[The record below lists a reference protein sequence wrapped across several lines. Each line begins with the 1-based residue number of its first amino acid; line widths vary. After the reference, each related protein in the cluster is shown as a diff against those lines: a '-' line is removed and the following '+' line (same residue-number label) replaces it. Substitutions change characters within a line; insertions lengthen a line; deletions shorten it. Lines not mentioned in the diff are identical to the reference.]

1 MKKAM
6 NQSKLIL
13 ILNGLSIL
21 SLLFMVI
28 LLFIAGNVNRGLT
41 AAHENRFNLTYNAN
55 RFMNGSAYLTNEVR
69 AYASTVMYEY
79 QLAAARLSYYE

>member
-41 AAHENRFNLTYNAN
+41 AANENRFNLTYNAN
-55 RFMNGSAYLTNEVR
+55 RFMNGSAYLTNEVGLTPPQETR
-69 AYASTVMYEY
+69 NTMTITGMKSIT
-79 QLAAARLSYYE
+79 